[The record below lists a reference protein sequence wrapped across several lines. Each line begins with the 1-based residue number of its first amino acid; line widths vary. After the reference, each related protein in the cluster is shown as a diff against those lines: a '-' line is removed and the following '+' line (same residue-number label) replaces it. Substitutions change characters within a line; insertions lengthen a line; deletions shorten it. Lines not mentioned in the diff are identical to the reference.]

1 MQALLNEL
9 HTHAEKKGKMGTN
22 KEFREEK
29 TIEDRKRGL

>member
-1 MQALLNEL
+1 MNY
-9 HTHAEKKGKMGTN
+9 THAHARKKGKMGTN